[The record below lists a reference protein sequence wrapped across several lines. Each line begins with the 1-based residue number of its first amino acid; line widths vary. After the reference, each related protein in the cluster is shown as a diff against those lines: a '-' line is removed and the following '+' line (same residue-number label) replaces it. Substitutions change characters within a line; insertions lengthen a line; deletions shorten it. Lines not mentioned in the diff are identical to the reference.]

1 MKRRLLI
8 SVSLAGACV
17 AGVVCG
23 ELLLRLPVFRNATGI
38 LFKRGHL
45 LALAQGQ
52 GIYEAD
58 LQRALAEWRY
68 ANGIDKKNRQ
78 EEDAGSVKNIRTI
91 TTLQEDEQQVLT
103 RLISNLA
110 IQYLAANE
118 KISKVEVDS
127 ELKLLRE
134 QFRDEKTWRAA
145 LRSNGFSVRSL
156 PWNIVDDLGARDWIE
171 RQVISQSDTTEDEC
185 RNFYDTHLQ
194 NFMQRARFRASHLFL
209 AAPPETP
216 PEVVESKEKVIKNL
230 ADRMRH
236 GQKLGEL
243 AAVASEDEA
252 TKTRGGDLGFFSES
266 RMPPDFLSAV
276 VKMRVGEISQ
286 PIRTRLGFH
295 IVQLTDFKP
304 ARQTNFEEVQPEIR
318 LAIDNEKRRAA
329 LQALTADL
337 LRQAKIVRPL

>member
-1 MKRRLLI
+1 VKRRLLI
-8 SVSLAGACV
+8 TLSITGACA

-23 ELLLRLPVFRNATGI
+23 ELLLRLPAFRNATGI

-58 LQRALAEWRY
+58 LRRALAEWRY
-68 ANGIDKKNRQ
+68 AKGIDENDRQ
-78 EEDAGSVKNIRTI
+78 EEHAGSVKKVTTV

-103 RLISNLA
+103 RLISDSA
-110 IQYLAANE
+110 VRCLAADE
-118 KISKVEVDS
+118 KISKVEVDG

-145 LRSNGFSVRSL
+145 LRASGLSVRSL
-156 PWNIVDDLGARDWIE
+156 RWNIVENLRAREWIE
-171 RQVISQSDTTEDEC
+171 QQMISQSDATEDEC
-185 RNFYDTHLQ
+185 RNFYDTRPQ

-216 PEVVESKEKVIKNL
+216 AEVVESKQKVIEAL
-230 ADRMRH
+230 ADRIKH
-236 GQKLGEL
+236 GEKLGEL

-266 RMPPDFLSAV
+266 RMPPDFFSAV
-276 VKMRVGEISQ
+276 VKMHVGEISQ

-304 ARQTNFEEVQPEIR
+304 SRQMNFEEVRSEIR
-318 LAIDNEKRRAA
+318 LAIENEKRRAA